1 MVRGGQG
8 GGADGDWLIRDD
20 RRASEREAV
29 RLREKMHPASL
40 RADAECV
47 EAPEAGLGRGERG
60 AIAWNWGGGSPE
72 TRNHGA
78 GGAERRGTEG
88 GSVAAGGRGGEA
100 PRGRQVLYF

>member
-1 MVRGGQG
+1 VASSSTFLFGCVPPRKLFAMFVMVCMVRGGQG

-47 EAPEAGLGRGERG
+47 EAP
-60 AIAWNWGGGSPE
+60 
-72 TRNHGA
+72 
-78 GGAERRGTEG
+78 
-88 GSVAAGGRGGEA
+88 
-100 PRGRQVLYF
+100 